1 MPEELKEEL
10 AEQKII
16 AEESKKDFTIVK
28 KDGLINSWKNSREL
42 VSNLLLTVDLMFD
55 LVEKLRKLIYW
66 ED

>member
-1 MPEELKEEL
+1 MKEEL